1 MGQEKTCLC
10 EQDCTSEKTCLCGH
24 DCTSVEAE
32 TFTNL
37 TKCAVDI
44 DYIGGDRYEVTFSSR
59 GNGTGLKLG
68 KSVVI
73 QLREALAKLQL

>member
-1 MGQEKTCLC
+1 
-10 EQDCTSEKTCLCGH
+10 
-24 DCTSVEAE
+24 VEAE